1 MVQVNTL
8 RAAMNLFSFGICW
21 RRQQKDPRAAARPPC
36 RHPPQGDLMD
46 GKCVHISI
54 FFTGNLPGHP
64 EAGPCQGE
72 PNGDNH
78 RLPPPVHA
86 RRRRGWVA
94 SWPSAVPSL
103 WLEQATQRQLPAVKA
118 RRHVHSTE
126 TDQSS
131 LVHFVSVPC
140 VLPQTSCSGQWRATN
155 AARRRTS
162 SRQLSNCTPP
172 GSSCDTLMIRSSSP
186 YSPAA
191 AGGGA
196 RRVRQRRHLSKTS
209 WWFHLPV
216 FHDSLRSYTQTSCS
230 GRWSATN
237 TARRRT

>member
-1 MVQVNTL
+1 MPQDRPGAGEAGHWGAL
-8 RAAMNLFSFGICW
+8 RPS
-21 RRQQKDPRAAARPPC
+21 RQ
-36 RHPPQGDLMD
+36 HPPQGGGLGGHGSGKHTQGCHEPVFVPNLLPASAERSEGCSSATLPTSAARRPD
-46 GKCVHISI
+46 GRQVCPHFI

-94 SWPSAVPSL
+94 SWPSAMSSL
-103 WLEQATQRQLPAVKA
+103 WLEQATAPAA
-118 RRHVHSTE
+118 RSEGKTACAQHRSR
-126 TDQSS
+126 QSS
-131 LVHFVSVPC
+131 LFHFVSVPC

-162 SRQLSNCTPP
+162 SRQFSGWAPP
-172 GSSCDTLMIRSSSP
+172 GFSCDTLVIRSSSH

-196 RRVRQRRHLSKTS
+196 RRIRQGGT
-209 WWFHLPV
+209 
-216 FHDSLRSYTQTSCS
+216 
-230 GRWSATN
+230 
-237 TARRRT
+237 